1 MPKYS
6 WIENMII
13 TYLYSHKEMSGYDF
27 IKYCKEN
34 DVNISAGSVY
44 PILKRLIEK
53 KIVKAD
59 SQGRK
64 KIYTLINPENR
75 NSAERS
81 HIYLKNN
88 INKIGTTISCSC
100 DLIPTSLRDEVSSYL
115 KTLCSTDWKNP
126 EALKRLAEETRRF
139 DENILKHISILE
151 GGRS

>member
-13 TYLYSHKEMSGYDF
+13 TYLYSHRQMTGYDF

-44 PILKRLIEK
+44 PILKRLSEK
-53 KIVKAD
+53 NMVKVD
-59 SQGRK
+59 LQGRK
-64 KIYTLINPENR
+64 KIYTLISPENP

-100 DLIPTSLRDEVSSYL
+100 DLIPASLREEVSSYL
-115 KTLCSTDWKNP
+115 KTLCSTEWKNP
-126 EALKRLAEETRRF
+126 EAIKKLEEETRRLG
-139 DENILKHISILE
+139 ENILKHLNFLE